1 MADLVSMHRDKAKKC
16 LDRNH
21 GSAEEKEA
29 PLGEDEGSSL
39 SMVPM
44 ASQETEQE
52 SARSQDYEFMMMM
65 IITMMMM
72 MMMMMMMT
80 IHTVEH
86 DEPLST
92 LPESRIQK
100 TEATRRLRLRKGIT
114 IDSGAANNVMPR
126 RMIRKKTAIRPSPS
140 SIKGVNYIAAN
151 NGRIPNEGEFD
162 FSFVTQEG
170 HNETMVFQVAE
181 VNKALGAVSYL
192 VDNGYQVIFDKDLVT
207 GRDLSY
213 MRHKASGRTTRYRRD
228 RNIWVLDAMIELDKE
243 EKNEKP
249 FHRPAWAI
257 AEVNRKMP

>member
-1 MADLVSMHRDKAKKC
+1 MIKNRNYKKE
-16 LDRNH
+16 DDENKNDDH
-21 GSAEEKEA
+21 GYRRHVI
-29 PLGEDEGSSL
+29 LM
-39 SMVPM
+39 MVM
-44 ASQETEQE
+44 II
-52 SARSQDYEFMMMM
+52 MMM
-65 IITMMMM
+65 IIV
-72 MMMMMMMT
+72 T
-80 IHTVEH
+80 IRTVEH
-86 DEPLST
+86 DELLST

-181 VNKALGAVSYL
+181 VNNALGAVSYL
-192 VDNGYQVIFDKDLVT
+192 VDNGYQVIFDKDLAT

-228 RNIWVLDAMIELDKE
+228 RNIWVLDAMIEPDKE

-249 FHRPAWAI
+249 FHRPA
-257 AEVNRKMP
+257 